1 MIAPQGVACPARVG
15 SLCLLVLLM
24 AKHGADSVHLIRKT
38 SSGLRHSWRKG
49 TCIDAWVVRFGKQC
63 GVAEDHIHVT
73 KHKSG
78 KYGKGPVAEHLG
90 LTHMV
95 DNDMECLWSVMFDP
109 EGNASDTVEQ
119 VIQLTGLKPRDIA
132 WPHSA
137 RDSLVK
143 LHTWQDVAMHFD
155 LPCHSELWESISIRG
170 PPRRPPM
177 QRRAAEILVAT
188 TGLPKPPPPRPHL
201 AVRRQPATPRGW
213 SHPRPGRPFQSGG
226 KGGNTQD
233 GKSPRYSP
241 WLPPGPKAQPAQ
253 SPPFSPGTP

>member
-1 MIAPQGVACPARVG
+1 M
-15 SLCLLVLLM
+15 VLLM
-24 AKHGADSVHLIRKT
+24 AKHGADSVHLISKT

-63 GVAEDHIHVT
+63 GVSEDHIHVT

-78 KYGKGPVAEHLG
+78 KHGKGPVAEHLG

-132 WPHSA
+132 WPRSA
-137 RDSLVK
+137 RDSLAK
-143 LHTWQDVAMHFD
+143 LHTWQDVAMRFD

-177 QRRAAEILVAT
+177 QRRAAEILVAP
-188 TGLPKPPPPRPHL
+188 TGLPPGPPPPPPPRQAP
-201 AVRRQPATPRGW
+201 ASNAKGVEPPQTWSPFPIRR
-213 SHPRPGRPFQSGG
+213 
-226 KGGNTQD
+226 
-233 GKSPRYSP
+233 
-241 WLPPGPKAQPAQ
+241 
-253 SPPFSPGTP
+253 